1 MNTTALPCIRLK
13 VDRLPTHPWIF
24 RRSLEEPQRLPPGT
38 VADLVDG
45 HGQFLARG
53 FWNGHARIG
62 FRVLTRQASEV
73 IDTEFIQTRIAQ
85 AVELRRE
92 RLHLDTQSDAWRVL
106 NSEADGL
113 SGLIVDRYAD
123 LLVLEYFAAGMWRL
137 REVIEA
143 ALRQAFPDCRFYH
156 FAERHVQKQE
166 SFDCRP
172 PQPPEPL
179 WIHEHQLAFRVVPG
193 SRHKTGFFLDQRDN
207 RACLEA
213 WAQGRVLDLCCNSGG
228 FALHA
233 ARAGCD
239 PVTGIDRDEASI
251 KLARD
256 NAQRNGLQAHFEQGD
271 LFTYLEQAVQRG
283 QQWDTVILDPARLTR
298 DRARLP
304 QALRAYVAMNR
315 LALLAVAPGGLLLSC
330 SCSGLVTTADF
341 LECLRRAAA
350 LAERRLTVLHI
361 AGAAADHP
369 FAIDV
374 PEGRYLQAV
383 FCRVY

>member
-1 MNTTALPCIRLK
+1 MDTTVLPHIRLK

-38 VADLVDG
+38 VADLVDDRD
-45 HGQFLARG
+45 QFLARG

-62 FRVLTRQASEV
+62 FRVLTRQASEM
-73 IDTEFIQTRIAQ
+73 IDAEFIQARITQ

-137 REVIEA
+137 REVIET
-143 ALRQAFPDCRFYH
+143 ALRHTFPGCRFYH

-166 SFDCRP
+166 SFDCHA
-172 PQPPEPL
+172 QQSPEPV
-179 WIHEHQLAFRVVPG
+179 WIHEHKLAFRVAPG
-193 SRHKTGFFLDQRDN
+193 GRHKTGFFLDQRDN
-207 RACLEA
+207 RARLEA
-213 WAQGRVLDLCCNSGG
+213 WARGRVLDLCCHSGG

-233 ARAGCD
+233 ARAGWG
-239 PVTGIDRDEASI
+239 PVTGVDLDEEI
-251 KLARD
+251 IQLARD
-256 NAQRNGLQAHFEQGD
+256 NAQRNALQVHFEQGD
-271 LFTYLEQAVQRG
+271 LFPFLEQAVQRG

-330 SCSGLVTTADF
+330 SCSGLVTAADF

-350 LAERRLTVLHI
+350 LAERRVTVLHS